1 MQQKTREYLDW
12 LESLTQ
18 AERDEL
24 LAKAMRENPL
34 IRDMFEYMAEKL
46 NPENKPDEPATA

>member
-1 MQQKTREYLDW
+1 MQPKTREYLDW

-24 LAKAMRENPL
+24 LAKAMRDNPL

-46 NPENKPDEPATA
+46 AQEKKPDESATA